1 MSDKENEQEF
11 GRLKEENLRLRMAVE
26 ELSILNEIATAISS
40 TLDLDRVVD
49 LIVQKCVK
57 HLKVEQGAVWLLND
71 KEQGTPLH
79 TMVRKLDSVASGLPF
94 RLDAQVTGWML
105 KHQKPLVVNDFLNDD
120 RFQITKNDNVS
131 IRSLLAVPLTQKGKM
146 IGILTVFNKRG
157 AEQFTEDDRRLL
169 TIIAAQSAQ
178 VIEGARLYLEEQQY
192 LRMQQDMNLAK
203 EIQLNLLP
211 KEAPQIKGYDAFGI
225 SIPAKDVG
233 GDYYD
238 FIPIQDDKMAICLG
252 DVSGKGM
259 PAALLMANLQA
270 TLRGQT
276 ITSNCARECLERS
289 NQLLYHSTDTEK
301 YATLF
306 YGILNIHENI
316 LCFSNAG
323 HNNPFLISGDG
334 KIQRLKTIGI
344 PLGFL
349 EKFEFSEHSV
359 KLNEGD
365 TLVLFSDGISEAMN
379 SYEEEFE
386 EERLLK
392 VILESRHLSTHKLID
407 LIVKAVK
414 EHAGDAPQ
422 TDDMTLLVVK
432 RNS

>member
-1 MSDKENEQEF
+1 MANKEFELELE
-11 GRLKEENLRLRMAVE
+11 RLKEENYRLRIAVE

-57 HLKVEQGAVWLLND
+57 HLKVEQGAVWLLSD
-71 KEQGTPLH
+71 EEHGTPLH
-79 TMVRKLDSVASGLPF
+79 TMVRKLDSVSSGLPF

-120 RFQITKNDNVS
+120 RFQITKNENLS
-131 IRSLLAVPLTQKGKM
+131 IRSLLAVPLQQKGKM
-146 IGILTVFNKRG
+146 IGLLTVFNKKG
-157 AEQFTEDDRRLL
+157 EEQFTDDDRRLL

-211 KEAPQIKGYDAFGI
+211 KEGPMIQGYDAFGI
-225 SIPAKDVG
+225 SIPAKEVG

-238 FIPIQDDKMAICLG
+238 FIPIKDDRVAICLG

-276 ITSNCARECLERS
+276 ISSNCARECLDRS

-306 YGILNIHENI
+306 YGILNLHDHV

-323 HNNPFLISGDG
+323 HNSPFLVSREG
-334 KIQRLKTIGI
+334 KMQRLKTIGI

-349 EKFEFSEHSV
+349 EEFEFSEHSV
-359 KLNEGD
+359 SIAPGD
-365 TLVLFSDGISEAMN
+365 VLVLFSDGISEAMN
-379 SYEEEFE
+379 AFEEEFE
-386 EERLLK
+386 EDRLLQIIIK
-392 VILESRHLSTHKLID
+392 NRHLSSHDLID
-407 LIVKAVK
+407 KIVSAVK
-414 EHAGDAPQ
+414 DHAGSTPQ
-422 TDDMTLLVVK
+422 TDDMTLLALK
-432 RNS
+432 RNL